1 MGEEIIFS
9 HTYLI
14 FRRNFI
20 AEQQEGKIRKMK
32 TTGILS
38 EEETSMEL
46 LQETVAVVQEVVE
59 DIQNLRPNA
68 ILETV
73 KSWIP
78 ELVRLMYRFLAV
90 AVIVF
95 IGLRVI
101 AGVKK
106 LLSKTFE
113 RMEMEQGLREF
124 LISLSTALMD
134 IVLILI
140 VADKLGFN
148 PASIVAVIG
157 SAGVAIAL
165 SLQESLSNFAGGIVI
180 LVCKPFQVGDYIIT
194 PTLEGT
200 VQHIGLIYTHLLTVD
215 NKMITIPN
223 GGLANSSITNVTAKK
238 QRRLDLF
245 VGISYE
251 SDLRKA
257 KNYLFDLLDS
267 HELAI
272 HEEGRMPE
280 AFVWEL
286 GESAVILGGRVW
298 TSTGDYW
305 KMKFDILE
313 KLKLAY
319 DKEGIKI
326 PYQQLEVSIKEGE
339 KSKTEKKILQS

>member
-1 MGEEIIFS
+1 
-9 HTYLI
+9 
-14 FRRNFI
+14 
-20 AEQQEGKIRKMK
+20 MK
-32 TTGILS
+32 TTWILK

-46 LQETVAVVQEVVE
+46 LQETLPVVQEVVE
-59 DIQNLRPNA
+59 DIRNLKPNV
-68 ILETV
+68 ILESI

-78 ELVRLMYRFLAV
+78 ELVRLTYRLLAI

-95 IGLRVI
+95 IGLRI
-101 AGVKK
+101 IDGVKK
-106 LLSKTFE
+106 LLSKTFD
-113 RMEMEQGLREF
+113 RMEMEQGLHEF
-124 LISLSTALMD
+124 LISLATALMD

-140 VADKLGFN
+140 AADKLGFN
-148 PASIVAVIG
+148 PASVVAVIG

-180 LVCKPFQVGDYIIT
+180 LVSKPFQVKDYIVT

-200 VQHIGLIYTHLLTVD
+200 VQHIGLIYTHLLTID

-223 GGLANSSITNVTAKK
+223 GGLANSSITNVTAKE
-238 QRRLDLF
+238 QRRLDIF
-245 VGISYE
+245 VKISYE
-251 SDLRKA
+251 SDLKKA
-257 KNYLFDLLDS
+257 KNYLFELLDS

-286 GESAVILGGRVW
+286 GDSAVVLGGRVW
-298 TSTGDYW
+298 TNTGDYW

-313 KLKLAY
+313 KLKLTY

-326 PYQQLEVSIKEGE
+326 PYQQLEVSIKEG
-339 KSKTEKKILQS
+339 KSNS